1 MTWEF
6 LARWLSIVVLD
17 LTLAGD
23 NAVVIAMAVR
33 SLPAKQQKKGIFW
46 GAFGAVGLRVA
57 VTFIAAQLLRVPFL
71 QLGGG
76 LLLLWIAW
84 KLLRQPPGAGGEHH
98 IRETAGLFEAI
109 KIIVLA
115 DFIMSTDNM
124 LAVAAAS
131 HGSFFL
137 LIFGLGLSIPI
148 ILFGSALVAKLMNKY
163 PWLVLL
169 GAAILGWVAGEMI
182 VADRLVHVR
191 IEPVAQVAQRT
202 VPLFLAVVVVVGRW
216 QELTGRLRARR
227 AAAAFVADCTCPRAR
242 LLIQEGAF
250 CISTLSAYPK
260 RCPCDKPSG
269 TPYRQRRY
277 WSIWSPPE
285 RG

>member
-1 MTWEF
+1 
-6 LARWLSIVVLD
+6 
-17 LTLAGD
+17 
-23 NAVVIAMAVR
+23 
-33 SLPAKQQKKGIFW
+33 
-46 GAFGAVGLRVA
+46 VA

-84 KLLRQPPGAGGEHH
+84 KLLKVPPGAGEHH
-98 IRETAGLFEAI
+98 VRSSASLWEAI

-148 ILFGSALVAKLMNKY
+148 ILFGSALVAKLMNRY

-182 VADRLVHVR
+182 VADRLVQAR
-191 IEPVAQVAQRT
+191 IEPVAQVAHRT
-202 VPLFLAVVVVVGRW
+202 VPLLLAVAVVVVGRW
-216 QELTGRLRARR
+216 QDLTGRLRARR
-227 AAAAFVADCTCPRAR
+227 RAM
-242 LLIQEGAF
+242 AV
-250 CISTLSAYPK
+250 K
-260 RCPCDKPSG
+260 H
-269 TPYRQRRY
+269 
-277 WSIWSPPE
+277 
-285 RG
+285 